1 MSRTRWRRSSLEVV
15 VAVWFLAVPLP
26 GSWVPAAHAD
36 STTGDYFALTA
47 WPSETGELP
56 GDVFA
61 IAQDARGYLWLGGP
75 TGLVRFDGTAFR
87 RWPIEESDDALPP
100 GPVHTLIGTP
110 DGSLWVGLGGGVG
123 IARIQDGRVTRF
135 TPDDGAPDS
144 ANDLLQ
150 DRRGAIWATSRSGLF
165 RYAGDTWTA
174 VGDEVAIAGQQAISL
189 YEDSAGA
196 IWVSSAAGVY
206 RLDEGDVELVDAS
219 ATTVDAIAEDASG
232 AIWISDFDRFVRRLE
247 TGEAPRRPEAYTVP
261 RPGAGVRG
269 PAGAWR
275 ALRDSEGGL
284 WVAAWSSLMRI
295 PDPEAP
301 DPILERVAY
310 EHRMAGS
317 PRALFED
324 RDGNVWVG
332 MRGGLLRLSRTSLRP
347 VDGLAGLTN
356 EGVRTMAAG
365 FDGSVW
371 VATAYALNRFQGTS
385 GVDYDVARIMALHA
399 DREGLWLSTPD
410 RLGRFVDGQ
419 FSPVNLPGEFYP
431 RRILAMTTDAAGR
444 LWLCSSLDGPMAWDG
459 VRLDRFEGHA
469 AVSDRPCNSIYADSR
484 GRVWIGF
491 LTGSVAVYDPGGY
504 DHGAFT
510 TFGEDDGLS
519 SGTVL
524 GILEDQRGAMWFA
537 TPSGLNRY
545 DGGMF
550 LSLTADQAPLVDL
563 VPVLLADD
571 EGFLW
576 VGVNSGAGI
585 VRLDPRQVDDY
596 SRGRSPSLE
605 YAYFDETDGMQQG
618 AQAWQVGGVRGPD
631 GRLWVATGLG
641 LVVIDPQHLPGAHR
655 LARPT
660 LESLTVS
667 GQRRAL
673 EDDLVLPPRTSTVEI
688 EYASVN
694 LSSASKLRYRYRL
707 DGVDED
713 WVLASGDRSARY
725 TGLAPAAYQFRVSAT
740 DTGRWTDDTV
750 LAFTLAPPF
759 YRTPQFAVLAVLGS
773 ILLLISA
780 WWLRLRAV
788 QRQYSLVFAER
799 ARVSREI
806 HDTLLQSLA
815 AIGVE
820 LETIASQT
828 EPAQDALRG
837 ELARLRRRA
846 GHTLR
851 EARDSI
857 LELRRTPLQRRPLSE
872 SLEDIVKR
880 AGERQAVPV
889 TFSELGRRRPTP
901 GDVDVQLA
909 RIAQEAVNN
918 ALRYARPTRV
928 TVTLAYDADR
938 VVLTVVDDGCGFDP
952 ASVCPP
958 TSGGE
963 HFGLVTMQE
972 RAERAGGRLT
982 VDSRPGGGTRVEASL
997 PLGEGEG
1004 AA

>member
-1 MSRTRWRRSSLEVV
+1 MTWTRWRRPLEAV
-15 VAVWFLAVPLP
+15 VALSILAVLP
-26 GSWVPAAHAD
+26 GPWVPAAHAD
-36 STTGDYFALTA
+36 STTGDSFALTA
-47 WPSETGELP
+47 WPSEAGELP

-61 IAQDARGYLWLGGP
+61 IAQDAQGYLWLGGP
-75 TGLVRFDGTAFR
+75 TGLVRFDGADFR
-87 RWPIEESDDALPP
+87 RWPIEEADDELPP
-100 GPVHTLIGTP
+100 GPVHTLIGTA
-110 DGSLWVGLGGGVG
+110 DGSLWVGFGGGAG
-123 IARIQDGRVTRF
+123 IARLQHGRVTRF
-135 TPDDGAPDS
+135 TPDDGAPAA

-150 DRRGAIWATSRSGLF
+150 DRRGAIWATSRNGVF
-165 RYAGDTWTA
+165 RYADGVWTA
-174 VGDEVAIAGQQAISL
+174 VGEEVAIAGQHAVSL
-189 YEDSAGA
+189 HEDSTGA
-196 IWVSSAAGVY
+196 IWVSSVAGVY
-206 RLDEGDVELVDAS
+206 RLDEGRAEVVDAS

-247 TGEAPRRPEAYTVP
+247 TGDVP
-261 RPGAGVRG
+261 RPGPGVRG

-275 ALRDSEGGL
+275 ALRDSDGGL

-295 PDPEAP
+295 SDPEAP
-301 DPILERVAY
+301 EPVLERVAY

-332 MRGGLLRLSRTSLRP
+332 MRGGLLRLARTSLRP
-347 VDGLAGLTN
+347 VDGLSGLTN

-371 VATAYALNRFQGTS
+371 VATAYALNRFEGTS
-385 GVDYDVARIMALHA
+385 SVDYDVARTMALHA
-399 DREGLWLSTPD
+399 DRQGLWLSTPE
-410 RLGRFVDGQ
+410 RFGRFADGK
-419 FSPVNLPGEFYP
+419 FLPVTVPGEFYP

-444 LWLCSSLDGPMAWDG
+444 LWLCSSLDGPMAWNG
-459 VRLDRFEGHA
+459 VRLDRFEGHP
-469 AVSDRPCNSIYADSR
+469 AVYERPCNSIYADSR

-491 LTGSVAVYDPGGY
+491 LTGGVAVYDPGGF

-510 TFGEDDGLS
+510 TFGEDDGLTP
-519 SGTVL
+519 GTVL
-524 GILEDQRGAMWFA
+524 SILEDPRGAMWFA

-576 VGVNSGAGI
+576 VGVDSGAGL
-585 VRLDPRQVDDY
+585 VRLQPRQVDDFA
-596 SRGRSPSLE
+596 SGRSPSLE

-641 LVVIDPQHLPGAHR
+641 LVLIDPQRLPGAHR
-655 LARPT
+655 TARPT
-660 LESLTVS
+660 IESLTVS
-667 GQRRAL
+667 GQQRAL
-673 EDDLVLPPRTSTVEI
+673 EDDLVLPPRTSTLEI

-694 LSSASKLRYRYRL
+694 LSAASKLRYRHRL

-713 WVLASGDRSARY
+713 WVMAGGARNARY
-725 TGLAPAAYQFRVSAT
+725 TGLAPGTYQFRVSAT
-740 DTGRWTDDTV
+740 DTGRWTDETV
-750 LAFTLAPPF
+750 LAFSLAPPF
-759 YRTPQFAVLAVLGS
+759 YRTPQFVGLALLGS
-773 ILLLISA
+773 VLLMISA
-780 WWLRLRAV
+780 WWLRLRTLR
-788 QRQYSLVFAER
+788 RQYSLVFAER

-828 EPAQDALRG
+828 EPTQQVLRG

-857 LELRRTPLQRRPLSE
+857 LELRRTPMQRRPP
-872 SLEDIVKR
+872 
-880 AGERQAVPV
+880 GETLRDLVRRSGARQSVPV
-889 TFSELGRRRPTP
+889 TFQELGRRRSTAA
-901 GDVDVQLA
+901 DIDVQLA

-918 ALRYARPTRV
+918 ALRYASPASV
-928 TVTLAYDADR
+928 TVTLTYEPER
-938 VVLTVVDDGCGFDP
+938 VVLSVADDGCGFDP
-952 ASVCPP
+952 ALVCPP
-958 TSGGE
+958 SSGGE

-982 VDSRPGGGTRVEASL
+982 VDSRPGGGTRVEAVL
-997 PLGEGEG
+997 PLGEGEETT
-1004 AA
+1004 